1 MKKFFK
7 FAIIG
12 TIGFV
17 VDATI
22 LLIFVNILNIEIYIS
37 RIISFC
43 FAVLITWLLNRK
55 FTFDLSSINIKKSK
69 EYIYYFIIQFI
80 GVLINYTIFIILI
93 NQYLILK
100 QNLIIPLAI
109 ASIIAMFF
117 NFYMLKIKLYK
128 Q

>member
-1 MKKFFK
+1 LKKFFK

>member
-37 RIISFC
+37 RIASFC
-43 FAVLITWLLNRK
+43 CAVLITWLLNRK
-55 FTFDLSSINIKKSK
+55 FTFDLSSINMKKSK